1 MSMTRLLYSVCALAL
16 AGAAAGAAP
25 MDQAMPRTL
34 TVTGLGT
41 AKAAP
46 DEANFSAGVVA
57 QGATASQAL
66 AANSRAMNA
75 VFATLKK
82 QGIPD
87 KAIQTSNLSLSP
99 QYQTCKPNLPCPQRI
114 VGYEVSN
121 NVTVTVGLDKA
132 GTVLDALVA
141 SGSNQFGGIS
151 FSIHDPK
158 PLLAQARAD
167 AVKDAL
173 ERGALYAKAAGVS
186 LGPILSI
193 QEGGSEP
200 PRPMYKVMAM
210 RNAAADSMQVAGGE
224 ESVSANVSI
233 TWTIQ

>member
-1 MSMTRLLYSVCALAL
+1 MTISRLAFSVMALVL
-16 AGAAAGAAP
+16 AGVAAGAAP
-25 MDQAMPRTL
+25 DPLPRTL

-46 DEANFSAGVVA
+46 DEANFSAGVVS

-82 QGIPD
+82 QGIPE

-99 QYQTCKPNLPCPQRI
+99 QYQPCKPNVACPQRI

-121 NVTVTVGLDKA
+121 NVSVTTGLDKA
-132 GTVLDALVA
+132 GPVLDALVA
-141 SGSNQFGGIS
+141 SGSNQFGAIS

-158 PLLAQARAD
+158 PLLAQARVD

-193 QEGGSEP
+193 QEGGSEA
-200 PRPMYKVMAM
+200 PRPMLYAM
-210 RNAAADSMQVAGGE
+210 RNKAMAGEAMPVAGGE

-233 TWTIQ
+233 TWTIN

>member
-173 ERGALYAKAAGVS
+173 ERGALYAKSAGVS

>member
-1 MSMTRLLYSVCALAL
+1 M
-16 AGAAAGAAP
+16 
-25 MDQAMPRTL
+25 
-34 TVTGLGT
+34 

-46 DEANFSAGVVA
+46 DEANFSAGVVS
-57 QGATASQAL
+57 QGATARQAL

-75 VFATLKK
+75 VFASLKK
-82 QGIPD
+82 QGVPE
-87 KAIQTSNLSLSP
+87 KAIQTSNLALSP
-99 QYQTCKPNLPCPQRI
+99 QYQTCKPGVACPQRI

-158 PLLAQARAD
+158 PLLAQARVD

-193 QEGGSEP
+193 QEGGSEA
-200 PRPMYKVMAM
+200 PRPVYRAMKMMA
-210 RNAAADSMQVAGGE
+210 AESMPIAGGE
-224 ESVSANVSI
+224 ESVSANVSV
-233 TWTIQ
+233 TWTIN